1 MSAHP
6 YQSLPAQNYW
16 RRSIAEVDYRSVDPV
31 VEAKFRIGPHD
42 RVATAGSC
50 FAQHMAR
57 HLRGSGFN
65 YFVTETANP
74 IVPEGLAQEYNYG
87 VFTARYGNIYTSR
100 QLLQTL
106 HRAYGL
112 FHPADDVWRR
122 EDGRLLD
129 PYRPQIQPGG
139 FASAAEFHADRR
151 QHLAAVRQAVEQLDV
166 FVFTLG
172 LTETWASRVDGA
184 VYPTCPGVVGSVFDD
199 TNHVFLNLGVAE
211 VIADL
216 EEVIEFIVARNQ
228 RARFLLTVSPVPLIA
243 TAESRSVL
251 VSTTYSKSVLRVAAE
266 EVTRCRPEVAY
277 FPSYEIITG
286 NYTRGRYFAED
297 LRSVTEEGVGH
308 VMRLFMQHYTTA
320 RKEVVAESGVGA
332 AEAKGVAVELA
343 EAMAVMCDEEVLD
356 QHRKED
362 AEAASG

>member
-1 MSAHP
+1 VSTHP
-6 YQSLPAQNYW
+6 YQSLPAQNFW
-16 RRSIAEVDYRSVDPV
+16 RRSIAEVDYQSVDPV
-31 VEAKFRIGPHD
+31 VEAKFQIGPHD

-65 YFVTETANP
+65 YFITETANP
-74 IVPEGLAQEYNYG
+74 IVPERLVQEYNYE

-122 EDGRLLD
+122 DDGRLLD
-129 PYRPQIQPGG
+129 PFRPQIQPGG
-139 FASAAEFHADRR
+139 FASEAEFRADRR
-151 QHLAAVRQAVEQLDV
+151 QHFAAIRRAVEQLDI

-172 LTETWASRVDGA
+172 LTETWASREDGA
-184 VYPTCPGVVGSVFDD
+184 IYPTCPGVAGSVFDD
-199 TNHVFLNLGVAE
+199 AKHRFLNLGVAE

-216 EEVIEFIVARNQ
+216 EEVIEFIVARNA
-228 RARFLLTVSPVPLIA
+228 RAKFLFTVSPVPLVA

-266 EVTRCRPEVAY
+266 EITRGRPAAAY

-286 NYTRGRYFAED
+286 NFARGRYFAED

-308 VMRLFMQHYTTA
+308 VMRLFMQHYT
-320 RKEVVAESGVGA
+320 SGGTKPYGSADPVTRTNRGI
-332 AEAKGVAVELA
+332 VEELT
-343 EAMAVMCDEEVLD
+343 ETMAVICDEEVLD
-356 QHRKED
+356 QH
-362 AEAASG
+362 